1 LRTTATRG
9 TRDLPRRSRRSARHE
24 SSRAKAAR
32 DSDGP
37 KELDVLLD
45 RARCAAGRRN
55 PKPARHLRA
64 PRRRSLHLPRRRAP
78 THRSASPVA
87 GSAAHAAA
95 VEGAL
100 RERAAAIPAPSR
112 PAVEI
117 PPRDSLVVLCR
128 WGKDAEVWPLT
139 LGEPIRDPRRQRDR
153 PALPEPRA

>member
-1 LRTTATRG
+1 
-9 TRDLPRRSRRSARHE
+9 
-24 SSRAKAAR
+24 
-32 DSDGP
+32 
-37 KELDVLLD
+37 D

-139 LGEPIRDPRRQRDR
+139 IDLQGPPFPDPRLRVVDPAFLAGSEQARNLGFLSGQRTLGAAMGRGRLGSRIDHEVTR
-153 PALPEPRA
+153 VFI

>member
-1 LRTTATRG
+1 
-9 TRDLPRRSRRSARHE
+9 
-24 SSRAKAAR
+24 
-32 DSDGP
+32 
-37 KELDVLLD
+37 
-45 RARCAAGRRN
+45 
-55 PKPARHLRA
+55 
-64 PRRRSLHLPRRRAP
+64 SLHLPRRRAP

-139 LGEPIRDPRRQRDR
+139 ARARISCPIRRVSPWRQTARSTSPTPATTGSGCSASMVRGCVALVGRARRWVASAVL
-153 PALPEPRA
+153 AL